1 MVVNWLQSRLTT
13 KSEPGEDLK
22 RQPATAERIEHW
34 PLDRLKPYARN
45 ARTHSQ
51 QQVEKI
57 AASIA
62 EFGFTNPI
70 LVDSSDGIIAGHGR
84 LMAAQ
89 LLKMETVPV
98 VVLDYLTDAQ
108 RRAYIIADNRL
119 ALDAGWNEELL
130 AAELQD
136 LQVDGFDLELT
147 GFTEDE
153 LADLLI
159 DDDDEPG
166 VDAELANEVPDV
178 RPEPVSQPGD
188 IWVMGRHRVMC
199 GDSLNIDQVEQL
211 MGGDLADLLL
221 TDPPYNVAYEG
232 KTADALTIE
241 NDEMDDESFRQF
253 LRDAYA
259 TADAVMKPGAAFY
272 IWHADSEGFNFRGA
286 AKDVGW
292 RIRQCLI
299 WNKNVLVLGRQDY
312 HWKHE
317 PCLYG
322 WKAGAA
328 HYWGSDRSQTTV
340 LDFNKPS
347 RNAEHPTM
355 KPVEL
360 FEYQVRNSCPP
371 GGVVLDLFG
380 GSGTTVIACEASGR
394 DARVMELDPR
404 YADVIVRRWQDLTGH
419 EAALEATGDTF
430 ATIEASS
437 QRQHSASV
445 SIQPASGGGFM
456 IAGRPFTER
465 PAANDDG
472 DMAGVA

>member
-1 MVVNWLQSRLTT
+1 M
-13 KSEPGEDLK
+13 K
-22 RQPATAERIEHW
+22 RQLAQAERIEHW

-84 LMAAQ
+84 LMGAQ
-89 LLKMETVPV
+89 LLGMETVPV

-108 RRAYIIADNRL
+108 RRAYILADNRL
-119 ALDAGWNEELL
+119 ALDAGWDEELL
-130 AAELQD
+130 AAELAE
-136 LQVDGFDLELT
+136 LQVEGFDLELT
-147 GFTEDE
+147 GFDEHE
-153 LADLLI
+153 LADLLG
-159 DDDDEPG
+159 DDDEGPG
-166 VDAELANEVPDV
+166 VDAESADDVPDA
-178 RPEPVSQPGD
+178 RPDPVSRPGD
-188 IWVMGRHRVMC
+188 VWVMRKHRVMC
-199 GDSLNIDQVEQL
+199 GDSLNLEQVEQL

-232 KTADALTIE
+232 ATAEALTIQ
-241 NDEMDDESFRQF
+241 NDDMGDAEFRQF

-259 TADAVMKPGAAFY
+259 TADAVMKPGAGFY

-286 AKDVGW
+286 ARDVGW
-292 RIRQCLI
+292 QVRQCLV
-299 WNKNVLVLGRQDY
+299 WNKNALVLGRQDY

-340 LDFNKPS
+340 LDFNKPT
-347 RNAEHPTM
+347 RNGEHPTM

-371 GGVVLDLFG
+371 AGVVLDLFG
-380 GSGTTVIACEASGR
+380 GSGTTAIACEASGR
-394 DARVMELDPR
+394 SARLMELDPR
-404 YADVIVRRWQDLTGH
+404 YVDVIVRRWEGLTGFSAH
-419 EAALEATGDTF
+419 LEQTGQTF
-430 ATIEASS
+430 AQVEAERTG
-437 QRQHSASV
+437 QA
-445 SIQPASGGGFM
+445 PASAPAAAPVFHGFM
-456 IAGRPFTER
+456 TAGRPFTER
-465 PAANDDG
+465 PAANDANGAMDE
-472 DMAGVA
+472 VA

>member
-1 MVVNWLQSRLTT
+1 M
-13 KSEPGEDLK
+13 K
-22 RQPATAERIEHW
+22 RQPAKAERIEHW
-34 PLDRLKPYARN
+34 ALDRLKPYAKN
-45 ARTHSQ
+45 ARTHSDA
-51 QQVEKI
+51 QVQKI

-89 LLKMETVPV
+89 LLDMDSVPV

-119 ALDAGWNEELL
+119 ALDAGWDEDVL
-130 AAELQD
+130 AAELAD
-136 LQVDGFDLELT
+136 LDVEGFDLSLT
-147 GFTEDE
+147 GFTDDE
-153 LADLLI
+153 LADLMI
-159 DDDDEPG
+159 DDEEGEGIDSEAADD
-166 VDAELANEVPDV
+166 VPEA
-178 RPEPVSQPGD
+178 RPDPVSRPGD
-188 IWVMGRHRVMC
+188 IWILGRHRVMC
-199 GDSLNIDQVEQL
+199 GDSLNLGMVEEL
-211 MGGDLADLLL
+211 MAGGLADLLL

-241 NDEMDDESFRQF
+241 NDAMDDDSFRQF

-259 TADAVMKPGAAFY
+259 TADAVMKPGAGFY
-272 IWHADSEGFNFRGA
+272 VWHADSEGFNFRGA
-286 AKDVGW
+286 AQDVGW
-292 RIRQCLI
+292 KVRQCLI

-328 HYWGSDRSQTTV
+328 HYWGSDRTQTTV
-340 LDFNKPS
+340 LNFNKPN
-347 RNAEHPTM
+347 RNGEHPTM

-380 GSGTTVIACEASGR
+380 GSGTTAIACEASGR
-394 DARVMELDPR
+394 VARLMELDPR
-404 YADVIVRRWQDLTGH
+404 YADVIVRRWQDLTGSEARLEQTGQTFAEAEAGR
-419 EAALEATGDTF
+419 EAAT
-430 ATIEASS
+430 
-437 QRQHSASV
+437 
-445 SIQPASGGGFM
+445 PAPIVHGFM
-456 IAGRPFTER
+456 SAGRPFTER

-472 DMAGVA
+472 ALGEVA